1 MDTSRLA
8 FCLISQTCTQYGGNA
23 DLDGSGIYSLSDLII
38 FYNILVS
45 INDNTIMSSN
55 LDGNPMNTTVGGCYC
70 VNGSQECSP

>member
-8 FCLISQTCTQYGGNA
+8 LCIISQTCTQYGGNA
-23 DLDGSGIYSLSDLII
+23 DLDGSGIYSLRDLII
-38 FYNILVS
+38 FNNILVS
-45 INDNTIMSSN
+45 NNDNTIMSSN